1 MHNLFTLNQMEFR
14 LTSGI
19 KWSEMG
25 QNGEL
30 SLMSE
35 LHTGTFVGEFRHNL
49 DDKGRLTIP
58 SAWRP
63 PLERESNDFLAL
75 PSLDGPYV
83 TVLPPK
89 MIAQL
94 EERISQISMGDAE
107 GRRAVRRVMQKAH
120 RFSCDKQGR
129 INLNDKLVDY
139 AKLKKSAVLLGEIST
154 FSIYSAEAYDQLNAE
169 DDDDMS
175 SYAEDFRRLG
185 L

>member
-1 MHNLFTLNQMEFR
+1 MGEF
-14 LTSGI
+14 
-19 KWSEMG
+19 K
-25 QNGEL
+25 
-30 SLMSE
+30 
-35 LHTGTFVGEFRHNL
+35 TGLFVGVFRHNL

-58 SAWRP
+58 SQWRP
-63 PLERESNDFLAL
+63 DVESEANDFLAL

-120 RFSCDKQGR
+120 RFACDKQGR
-129 INLNDKLVDY
+129 INLNDKLIDY
-139 AKLKKSAVLLGEIST
+139 ARIEKSTVLLGEIST
-154 FSIYSAEAYDQLNAE
+154 FSIYSAEMYDQLNG
-169 DDDDMS
+169 DDSDDMG
-175 SYAEDFRRLG
+175 SYAEDFKRLG